1 MRRPLP
7 LTALAAVMLVL
18 TGSAAARAPG
28 PIIDG
33 VSSVLSDATL
43 LLADEFNPRKNSWR
57 MAAGPVFLDRSQ
69 GPSRHL
75 AAPSFGVGTVNT
87 DQLKFT
93 YKTGVQFNLIKQ
105 SNESPFG
112 WDLDF
117 FFVDSWLT
125 VAEVPGGQVKV
136 FDPLHESEIVFDNNV
151 FFQNGSSLYSSE
163 FNARWQA
170 APDVTLLAGFR
181 WIEFG
186 DWLIAQQSLA
196 PTTTTYRT
204 DVNNHLYGFQTGAD
218 MVLWD
223 GGGPLYVN
231 FLGKAGIY
239 GNYADQ
245 NTSGPVIGNS
255 YNEGVHAAF
264 AGQCTL
270 AGTLQL
276 TRRMSLRSGYTV
288 LWLDGVAL
296 APGQVYSTGT
306 SLTQGDSLYF
316 NGGFVQLQINN

>member
-1 MRRPLP
+1 MRLSLP
-7 LTALAAVMLVL
+7 LTALAAGVL
-18 TGSAAARAPG
+18 ALLGGAAAHAQT

-43 LLADEFNPRKNSWR
+43 LLAEEFNPQKNSWR
-57 MAAGPVFLDRSQ
+57 MAAGPIFLDRSQ
-69 GPSRHL
+69 GPSRQL
-75 AAPSFGVGTVNT
+75 AGPGFGMGTVNT

-93 YKTGVQFNLIKQ
+93 YKTGMQFNLIKQ
-105 SNESPFG
+105 SNENPFG

-117 FFVDSWLT
+117 FFVDSWLA
-125 VAEVPGGQVKV
+125 VAAVPGQVKI
-136 FDPLHESEIVFDNNV
+136 FDPQHEREIIVDDNV

-186 DWLIAQQSLA
+186 DYLIAQQSLA
-196 PTTTTYRT
+196 PMASTYRT
-204 DVNNHLYGFQTGAD
+204 DVNNHLYGFQTGA
-218 MVLWD
+218 VVALWD
-223 GGGPLYVN
+223 DGGPLYVN

-239 GNYADQ
+239 QNYADQ
-245 NTSGPVIGNS
+245 NTSGPMISSS

-276 TRRMSLRSGYTV
+276 TPRMSLRSGYTV

-296 APGQVYSTGT
+296 APGQVYTAGT
-306 SLTQGDSLYF
+306 SLTQGDALYF